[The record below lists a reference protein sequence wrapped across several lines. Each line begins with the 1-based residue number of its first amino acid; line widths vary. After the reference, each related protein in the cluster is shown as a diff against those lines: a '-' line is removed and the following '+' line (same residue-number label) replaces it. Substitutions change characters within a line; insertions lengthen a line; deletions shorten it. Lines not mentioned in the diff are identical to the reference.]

1 MRSENLIKTAKSSY
15 VSLSLVMCAMG
26 ILFLLWPDLSITAI
40 GIIVGCV
47 LTVFGMIKLVGYFSK
62 DLYRLAFEFDLALGL
77 LMLVLGVVVLACP
90 ELAMGTLC
98 VILGVAIVTDSLFK
112 IQMALD
118 ARRFGLANWWLVM
131 LLAVLTGLAGVMM
144 IVSPIG
150 GAVAL
155 TVVLGASLLTEG
167 ALNLCVSL
175 CAVKVT
181 KRSADTYAGG
191 RK

>member
-15 VSLSLVMCAMG
+15 VSLSLIMCALGM
-26 ILFLLWPDLSITAI
+26 LLLLWPDLSISAI
-40 GIIVGCV
+40 GIMTGCV
-47 LTVFGMIKLVGYFSK
+47 LTVFGIIKLVGYFSK

-77 LMLVLGVVVLACP
+77 LMLVLGIVVLACP

-98 VILGVAIVTDSLFK
+98 VMLGVAIVTDGLFK

-118 ARRFGLANWWLVM
+118 ARRFGLGGWWLVM
-131 LLAVLTGLAGVMM
+131 LLAVLTGLAGVTM
-144 IVSPIG
+144 IVSPVG

-155 TVVLGASLLTEG
+155 TVLLGATLLTEG

-181 KRSADTYAGG
+181 GRSADTYAGG